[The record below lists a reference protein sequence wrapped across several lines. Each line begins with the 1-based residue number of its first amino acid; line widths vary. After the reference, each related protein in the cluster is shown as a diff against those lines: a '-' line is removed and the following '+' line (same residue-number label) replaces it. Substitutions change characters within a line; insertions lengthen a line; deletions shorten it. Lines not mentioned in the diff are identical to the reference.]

1 MSRPDESGY
10 KYVCCRCTK
19 FHTRNGGNLKQHLK
33 KHKKPSYEIVS
44 LPIDAI
50 CVHCKNF
57 ESTNVDDILDHCK
70 TCTEMSRPD
79 KDQYKYVCFVCT
91 TFHTFH
97 MGNFKQHLK
106 KHSGLKP
113 FSCAICD
120 FQCGRLAE
128 LSKHSYLKHDIKCL
142 HCKSFR
148 SSDFSAI
155 LEHCLCCTAMPRLH
169 GPKSKYVCWACT
181 SFNTNHLGN
190 VRKHIQRHLGDKP
203 LRCAYCD
210 YRCIQKSQLVIH
222 AYNFHT
228 ASLDSLKGSSH
239 IA

>member
-128 LSKHSYLKHDIKCL
+128 LSKHSYLKHGK
-142 HCKSFR
+142 
-148 SSDFSAI
+148 
-155 LEHCLCCTAMPRLH
+155 
-169 GPKSKYVCWACT
+169 
-181 SFNTNHLGN
+181 
-190 VRKHIQRHLGDKP
+190 
-203 LRCAYCD
+203 
-210 YRCIQKSQLVIH
+210 
-222 AYNFHT
+222 
-228 ASLDSLKGSSH
+228 
-239 IA
+239 